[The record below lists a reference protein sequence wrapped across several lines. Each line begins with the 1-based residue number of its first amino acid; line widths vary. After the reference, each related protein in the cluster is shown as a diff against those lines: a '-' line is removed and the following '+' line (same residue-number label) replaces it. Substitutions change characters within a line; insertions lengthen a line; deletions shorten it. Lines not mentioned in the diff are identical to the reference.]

1 MQTLR
6 RRHARPAAS
15 RAVTAALTIA
25 LFVSGT
31 IAPPGASACRQRAA
45 AMAKGCPRCCA
56 PRTTAGVAGAAPA
69 VAAVA
74 ARMSVPG
81 TAPTRVPGAP
91 VASASAAPAAHIGAK
106 SCCKGCGLTESSPA
120 AAPKAPALERN
131 DARGDASVAHTPAT
145 SPVPATNTRS
155 TAPRLLHALP
165 PDLLPL
171 TILRL

>member
-45 AMAKGCPRCCA
+45 TMAKGCPRCCA
-56 PRTTAGVAGAAPA
+56 PRTTAGVAGTPAAATVA
-69 VAAVA
+69 VKV
-74 ARMSVPG
+74 SVPG
-81 TAPTRVPGAP
+81 TTPSREPGAP
-91 VASASAAPAAHIGAK
+91 VASGSAAPATHISAH
-106 SCCKGCGLTESSPA
+106 SCCKEDGLTESSPA
-120 AAPKAPALERN
+120 AAPKAPVLE
-131 DARGDASVAHTPAT
+131 RGDASVTHTPAT

>member
-56 PRTTAGVAGAAPA
+56 PRTTAGVAGTAPA
-69 VAAVA
+69 VAAKA
-74 ARMSVPG
+74 SVPG
-81 TAPTRVPGAP
+81 TAPTREPGAP
-91 VASASAAPAAHIGAK
+91 VASASAAPAAHISAK

-131 DARGDASVAHTPAT
+131 DARGDASVARTPAAT
-145 SPVPATNTRS
+145 PVPAANTRS